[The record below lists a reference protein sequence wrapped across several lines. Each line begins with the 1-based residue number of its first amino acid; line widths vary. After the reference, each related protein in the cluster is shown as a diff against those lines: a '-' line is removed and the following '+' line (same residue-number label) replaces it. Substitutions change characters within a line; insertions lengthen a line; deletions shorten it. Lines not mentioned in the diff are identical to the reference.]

1 MTEEAG
7 CIEEGCRV
15 YRGDVL
21 PVLMHCE
28 WPEHDL
34 QPDRGLLEEQLEEWR
49 VAPYPAG
56 EHVAVDLEVN

>member
-1 MTEEAG
+1 
-7 CIEEGCRV
+7 V
-15 YRGDVL
+15 YRGNVL

-28 WPEHDL
+28 RPEHDL

-56 EHVAVDLEVN
+56 EHVAVDLEVY